1 MPRPQ
6 SRAVCH
12 NGLTI
17 LVRPLTVLTGI
28 VLGSA
33 AATTFGLAAT
43 LVVFAVLA
51 DEHPQFR
58 AEFPQLAAYLAVFV
72 VLTALAAL
80 GFIGLA
86 KQRPWRGWAQAAL
99 WLALAA
105 LAVLYALMRR

>member
-6 SRAVCH
+6 SRAACH
-12 NGLTI
+12 NGRTI
-17 LVRPLTVLTGI
+17 PVRPLTVLTGI

-58 AEFPQLAAYLAVFV
+58 AELPQLGAYLAVFMG
-72 VLTALAAL
+72 LTALAAL
-80 GFIGLA
+80 GFVGLA
-86 KQRPWRGWAQAAL
+86 KERPWRGWAQIAL
-99 WLALAA
+99 WLTLVLLAA
-105 LAVLYALMRR
+105 LYAMSRR